1 MKKIVILL
9 VFILS
14 SCTSE
19 IQYLGTEKV
28 VIKGKLITENN
39 VPIHNHKISVNI
51 IKYGS
56 YALFGSDS
64 FENNLIAFGNTDSN
78 GNYTFVFPKPSN
90 FDDIEIST
98 SEEDLTYN
106 SQKISQFNLD
116 NFTNFQFDAPTMK
129 IFDKQNLTKLKITLN
144 QQSSSTA
151 LKKIE
156 YIGQVAEENIRI
168 NITPETEYYQNIQL
182 DKMVKKNQTIIV
194 RYTKI
199 NYTTNTTTITDENV
213 IIDNSNLVNYTLN
226 Y

>member
-39 VPIHNHKISVNI
+39 NPIPNHKISVNI
-51 IKYGS
+51 IKYAGS
-56 YALFGSDS
+56 GWFASDY
-64 FENNLIAFGNTDSN
+64 ENNLIAFGNTDSN

-98 SEEDLTYN
+98 NEEDIIYN

-144 QQSSSTA
+144 QQISSTA

-182 DKMVKKNQTIIV
+182 DKMVKKNQTIIL

-199 NYTTNTTTITDENV
+199 NYTTNTTTITEENV
-213 IIDNSNLVNYTLN
+213 IIDNSNLVNFTLN

>member
-39 VPIHNHKISVNI
+39 VPIPNHKISVNI
-51 IKYGS
+51 IKDAGS
-56 YALFGSDS
+56 GWFASDY
-64 FENNLIAFGNTDSN
+64 ENNLIAFGNTDSN

-90 FDDIEIST
+90 FDDIEIT
-98 SEEDLTYN
+98 TNEEDIIYN
-106 SQKISQFNLD
+106 SQKISQFNMD

-182 DKMVKKNQTIIV
+182 VKMVKKNQTIIL

-199 NYTTNTTTITDENV
+199 NYTTNTTTITEENV
-213 IIDNSNLVNYTLN
+213 NIDNSNLVNYTLN

>member
-9 VFILS
+9 VLIVS

-39 VPIHNHKISVNI
+39 IPIPNHKITVNI

-64 FENNLIAFGNTDSN
+64 YETNLIAFGNTDSN

-90 FDDIEIST
+90 FDDIEIT
-98 SEEDLTYN
+98 TNKEDMTYN
-106 SQKISQFNLD
+106 SQKISQFNMD
-116 NFTNFQFDAPTMK
+116 NFLNFQFDAPTMK
-129 IFDKQNLTKLKITLN
+129 IFEKQNLTKLKITLN
-144 QQSSSTA
+144 QQSLNTE
-151 LKKIE
+151 LRKIE
-156 YIGQVAEENIRI
+156 YIGQVAEENIFV
-168 NITPETEYYQNIQL
+168 NNTTEFQYYQNIQL
-182 DKMVKKNQTIIV
+182 DKLVKKNQTIII

-213 IIDNSNLVNYTLN
+213 IIDNSNLINYTLN

>member
-1 MKKIVILL
+1 MKKIIILL
-9 VFILS
+9 LFIVS

-19 IQYLGTEKV
+19 IQYLGSEKV

-39 VPIHNHKISVNI
+39 IPIPNYKVTVNI
-51 IKYGS
+51 INNGDS
-56 YALFGSDS
+56 GLFGSNY
-64 FENNLIAFGNTDSN
+64 ETNLIAFGNTNSN

-98 SEEDLTYN
+98 NEEDLTYN

-144 QQSSSTA
+144 QQSSGTA

-168 NITPETEYYQNIQL
+168 NNIPETEYYQNIQL

-199 NYTTNTTTITDENV
+199 NYATNTTTITDENV

>member
-39 VPIHNHKISVNI
+39 NPIPNHKISVNI
-51 IKYGS
+51 IKYPGS
-56 YALFGSDS
+56 GWFASDY
-64 FENNLIAFGNTDSN
+64 ENNLIAFGNTDSN
-78 GNYTFVFPKPSN
+78 GNYRFVFPKPSN

-98 SEEDLTYN
+98 NEEDIIYN
-106 SQKISQFNLD
+106 SQKISQFNMD

-156 YIGQVAEENIRI
+156 YIGQEAEENIRI

-182 DKMVKKNQTIIV
+182 DKMVKKNQTIIL

-199 NYTTNTTTITDENV
+199 NYTTNTTTITEENV

>member
-39 VPIHNHKISVNI
+39 NPIPNHKISVNI
-51 IKYGS
+51 INYG
-56 YALFGSDS
+56 GSGWLESDY
-64 FENNLIAFGNTDSN
+64 ENNLIAFGNTDSN
-78 GNYTFVFPKPSN
+78 GNYTFVFPKPYN

-98 SEEDLTYN
+98 NEEDIIYN
-106 SQKISQFNLD
+106 SQKISQFNMD

-144 QQSSSTA
+144 QQSSGTA

-182 DKMVKKNQTIIV
+182 DKMVKKNQTIIL

-199 NYTTNTTTITDENV
+199 NYTTNTTTITEENV

>member
-39 VPIHNHKISVNI
+39 NPIPNHKISVNI
-51 IKYGS
+51 INYG
-56 YALFGSDS
+56 GSGWLESDY
-64 FENNLIAFGNTDSN
+64 ENNLIAFGNTDSN
-78 GNYTFVFPKPSN
+78 GNYTFVFPKPYN

-98 SEEDLTYN
+98 NEEDIIYN
-106 SQKISQFNLD
+106 SQKISQFNMD

-144 QQSSSTA
+144 QQSLNTE
-151 LKKIE
+151 LRKVE
-156 YIGQVAEENIRI
+156 YIGQIAEENIFV
-168 NITPETEYYQNIQL
+168 NNTPEFQYYQNIQL
-182 DKMVKKNQTIIV
+182 DKLVKKNQTIII
-194 RYTKI
+194 RSTKI
-199 NYTTNTTTITDENV
+199 NYSTNTTTITDANV
-213 IIDNSNLVNYTLN
+213 IIDNSNLINYTLN

>member
-39 VPIHNHKISVNI
+39 NPIPNHKISVNI
-51 IKYGS
+51 INYG
-56 YALFGSDS
+56 GSGWLESDY
-64 FENNLIAFGNTDSN
+64 ENNLIAFGNTDSN
-78 GNYTFVFPKPSN
+78 GNYTFVFPKPYN

-98 SEEDLTYN
+98 NEEDIIYN
-106 SQKISQFNLD
+106 SQKISQFNMD

-144 QQSSSTA
+144 QQISSTA

-182 DKMVKKNQTIIV
+182 DKMVKKNQTIIL

-199 NYTTNTTTITDENV
+199 NYTTNTTIITDSNV
-213 IIDNSNLVNYTLN
+213 IIDNSNLINYTLN

>member
-1 MKKIVILL
+1 MKKIIILL
-9 VFILS
+9 VLIVS

-39 VPIHNHKISVNI
+39 VPIPNHKISVNI
-51 IKYGS
+51 IKYGDSGWFGGS
-56 YALFGSDS
+56 Y
-64 FENNLIAFGNTDSN
+64 ENNLIAFGNTDSN

-98 SEEDLTYN
+98 NEEDITYN
-106 SQKISQFNLD
+106 SQKVSQFNMDDFL
-116 NFTNFQFDAPTMK
+116 NFQFDAPTMK
-129 IFDKQNLTKLKITLN
+129 IFEKQNLTKLKITLN
-144 QQSSSTA
+144 QLSTNTS
-151 LKKIE
+151 LNKIE

-168 NITPETEYYQNIQL
+168 NITPETEYYNNMQL
-182 DKMVKKNQTIIV
+182 NKLVKKNQTLIV

-199 NYTTNTTTITDENV
+199 NYTTNVTTVTDENV
-213 IIDNSNLVNYTLN
+213 IIDNSDQINYVLN

>member
-1 MKKIVILL
+1 MKKIIILL
-9 VFILS
+9 LFIVS

-19 IQYLGTEKV
+19 IQYLGSEKV

-39 VPIHNHKISVNI
+39 IPIPNHKISVNI
-51 IKYGS
+51 IKYGES
-56 YALFGSDS
+56 GWLASDY
-64 FENNLIAFGNTDSN
+64 ENNLIAFGNTDSN

-98 SEEDLTYN
+98 NEEDLTYN

-129 IFDKQNLTKLKITLN
+129 IFDKQNLSKLKITLN
-144 QQSSSTA
+144 QQSSGTA

-168 NITPETEYYQNIQL
+168 NNIPETEYYQNIQL

-199 NYTTNTTTITDENV
+199 NYATNTTTITDENV

>member
-1 MKKIVILL
+1 MKKIIILL
-9 VFILS
+9 LFIVS

-39 VPIHNHKISVNI
+39 VPIPNHKISVNI
-51 IKYGS
+51 IKYG
-56 YALFGSDS
+56 GSGWFASDY
-64 FENNLIAFGNTDSN
+64 ENNLIAFGNTDSN

-98 SEEDLTYN
+98 NEEDIIYN
-106 SQKISQFNLD
+106 SQKISQFNMD

-182 DKMVKKNQTIIV
+182 DKMVKKNQTIIL

-199 NYTTNTTTITDENV
+199 NYTTNTTTITEENV

>member
-39 VPIHNHKISVNI
+39 VPIPNHKISVNI
-51 IKYGS
+51 IKDAGS
-56 YALFGSDS
+56 GWFASDY
-64 FENNLIAFGNTDSN
+64 ENNLIAFGNTDSN

-90 FDDIEIST
+90 FDDIEIT
-98 SEEDLTYN
+98 TNEEDIIYN
-106 SQKISQFNLD
+106 SQKISQFNMD

-144 QQSSSTA
+144 QQSSGTA

-168 NITPETEYYQNIQL
+168 NTTPETEYHQNIQL
-182 DKMVKKNQTIIV
+182 VKMVKKNQTIIL

-199 NYTTNTTTITDENV
+199 NYTTNTTTITEENV
-213 IIDNSNLVNYTLN
+213 NIDNSNLVNYTLN

>member
-39 VPIHNHKISVNI
+39 NPIPNHKISVNI
-51 IKYGS
+51 INYG
-56 YALFGSDS
+56 GSGWLESDY
-64 FENNLIAFGNTDSN
+64 ENNLIAFGNTDSN
-78 GNYTFVFPKPSN
+78 GNYTFVFPKPYN

-98 SEEDLTYN
+98 NEEDIIYN

-144 QQSSSTA
+144 QQISSTA

-182 DKMVKKNQTIIV
+182 DKMVKKNQTIIL

-199 NYTTNTTTITDENV
+199 NYTTNTTTITEENV

>member
-39 VPIHNHKISVNI
+39 NPIPNHKISVNI
-51 IKYGS
+51 INYG
-56 YALFGSDS
+56 GSGWLESDY
-64 FENNLIAFGNTDSN
+64 ENNLIAFGNTDSN
-78 GNYTFVFPKPSN
+78 GNYTFVFPKPYN

-98 SEEDLTYN
+98 NEEDIIYN
-106 SQKISQFNLD
+106 SQKISQFNMD

-144 QQSSSTA
+144 QQISSTA

-182 DKMVKKNQTIIV
+182 DKMVKKNQTIIL

-199 NYTTNTTTITDENV
+199 NYTTNTTTITEENV

>member
-39 VPIHNHKISVNI
+39 VPIPNHKISVNI
-51 IKYGS
+51 IKDAGS
-56 YALFGSDS
+56 GWFASDY
-64 FENNLIAFGNTDSN
+64 ENNLIAFGNTDSN

-90 FDDIEIST
+90 FDDIEIT
-98 SEEDLTYN
+98 TNEEDIIYN
-106 SQKISQFNLD
+106 SQKISQFNMD

-144 QQSSSTA
+144 QQSSGTA

-182 DKMVKKNQTIIV
+182 VKMVKKNQTIIL

-199 NYTTNTTTITDENV
+199 NYTTNTTTITEENV
-213 IIDNSNLVNYTLN
+213 NIDNSNLVNYTLN

>member
-1 MKKIVILL
+1 MKKIIILL
-9 VFILS
+9 LFIVS

-19 IQYLGTEKV
+19 IQYLGSEKV
-28 VIKGKLITENN
+28 VIKGKLISENN
-39 VPIHNHKISVNI
+39 IPIPNHKISVNI
-51 IKYGS
+51 IKYGES
-56 YALFGSDS
+56 GWLASDY
-64 FENNLIAFGNTDSN
+64 ENNLIAFGNTDSN

-98 SEEDLTYN
+98 NEEDLTYN

-144 QQSSSTA
+144 QQSSGTA

-168 NITPETEYYQNIQL
+168 NNIPETEYYQNIQL

-199 NYTTNTTTITDENV
+199 NYATNTTTITDENV

>member
-9 VFILS
+9 VLMVS
-14 SCTSE
+14 SCTRE

-39 VPIHNHKISVNI
+39 VPIPNHKITVNI

-56 YALFGSDS
+56 DVLFGSDNY
-64 FENNLIAFGNTDSN
+64 ETNLIAFGNTDSN
-78 GNYTFVFPKPSN
+78 GNYTFVFPKPYN
-90 FDDIEIST
+90 FDEIEIT
-98 SEEDLTYN
+98 TNEEDLTYN
-106 SQKISQFNLD
+106 SQKVSQFNMD

-168 NITPETEYYQNIQL
+168 NNTPETEYNQNIQL
-182 DKMVKKNQTIIV
+182 NKMVKKNQTIIL

-199 NYTTNTTTITDENV
+199 NYSTNTTTITDSNV

>member
-39 VPIHNHKISVNI
+39 VPIPNHKISVNI
-51 IKYGS
+51 IKDAGS
-56 YALFGSDS
+56 GWFASDY
-64 FENNLIAFGNTDSN
+64 ENNLIAFGNTDSN

-90 FDDIEIST
+90 FDDIEIT
-98 SEEDLTYN
+98 TNEEDIIYN
-106 SQKISQFNLD
+106 SQKISQFNMD

-182 DKMVKKNQTIIV
+182 DKMVKKNQTIIL

-199 NYTTNTTTITDENV
+199 NYTTNTTTITEENV
-213 IIDNSNLVNYTLN
+213 NIDNSNLVNYTLN